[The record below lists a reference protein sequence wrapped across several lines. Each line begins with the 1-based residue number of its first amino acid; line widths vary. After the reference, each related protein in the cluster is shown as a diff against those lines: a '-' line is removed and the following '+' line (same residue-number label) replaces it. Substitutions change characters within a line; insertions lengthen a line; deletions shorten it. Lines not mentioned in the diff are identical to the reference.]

1 MQFIKKEAAFIPK
14 SQIKVFV
21 SGGGGD
27 VADAVVACLNKS
39 ELNFEITIAS
49 SSEISLRHY
58 EVDNYAL
65 LPLVD
70 SGKYVESLMRALNH
84 YEIDIFIP
92 TIDSELSLI
101 SENAKFITS
110 KTGTVVF
117 IGESSDVMQF
127 GDKLATA
134 EFLKKNELPYPN
146 TILADDGLKLQ
157 RFLQSVTFPI
167 IAKPRFGH
175 GSIGV
180 IEIKTL
186 KDLTG
191 TLKTNNYILQEKLPV
206 ADGEYTAGIYIG
218 SESEVKGL
226 CVLKRSLINGS
237 TVIAENVIDS
247 KIISQ
252 VEKIAR
258 LTKMKYVNI
267 QFAMRGNNVVPFEIN
282 PRFSG
287 STFMQS
293 IEFNAPE
300 MAVFDLLLGKPLVRK
315 QNSIFFSA
323 VKTKKIIFTLGDCVA
338 SKPIQW

>member
-39 ELNFEITIAS
+39 ELDFEITIAS

-206 ADGEYTAGIYIG
+206 GSWAMIETLRPDSNDDKFGRILGVFITEDGTRVNQWMIDNNYA
-218 SESEVKGL
+218 
-226 CVLKRSLINGS
+226 VLYLG
-237 TVIAENVIDS
+237 EN
-247 KIISQ
+247 K
-252 VEKIAR
+252 E
-258 LTKMKYVNI
+258 
-267 QFAMRGNNVVPFEIN
+267 
-282 PRFSG
+282 
-287 STFMQS
+287 
-293 IEFNAPE
+293 
-300 MAVFDLLLGKPLVRK
+300 LVQEAHQ
-315 QNSIFFSA
+315 QN
-323 VKTKKIIFTLGDCVA
+323 KKILIERGELPN
-338 SKPIQW
+338 K